1 VPDILNSKAKTPH
14 RAALP
19 SEPVGRERGLIRRIA
34 PLAAIVVLAGIV
46 ILSGWH
52 RALSLESI
60 VRHHATLTTL
70 VDRNMLTALAAFIA
84 IYVAVVALSLP
95 GGTILTIT
103 GGLLFGCVL
112 GACAA
117 LIAATVG
124 ATIIFLIA
132 RSAVGEFL
140 LRRAGP
146 RLSRLAAGFRAHAFS
161 YLLFLRLVPV
171 FPFFLVNLAPALV
184 GVRLMPFVTATA
196 LGIIPATFAFAFAG
210 AGLNGVIDS
219 QAQSFR
225 ACEAAGH
232 ADCKVDFD
240 VTAALTPQLFAAL
253 LILGV
258 LALVPVVAKR
268 LYAHLPS

>member
-1 VPDILNSKAKTPH
+1 MPDILKSKTEPPV
-14 RAALP
+14 ALS
-19 SEPVGRERGLIRRIA
+19 SEPGVRELFRRFA
-34 PLAAIVVLAGIV
+34 PVAIVVALAGFV
-46 ILSGWH
+46 FLSGWH
-52 RALSLESI
+52 RALSLESL
-60 VRHHATLTTL
+60 VRHHAALTAL
-70 VDRNMLTALAAFIA
+70 VDRNTLTALAGFVA

-95 GGTILTIT
+95 GGTILTVT

-117 LIAATVG
+117 LIAATIG

-146 RLSRLAAGFRAHAFS
+146 RLSRLATGFREHAFS

-184 GVRLMPFVTATA
+184 GVRLAPFVAATA

-210 AGLNGVIDS
+210 TGLNSAIDS
-219 QAQSFR
+219 QARSFR
-225 ACEAAGH
+225 ACEAAGRT
-232 ADCKVDFD
+232 DCKVDLD
-240 VTAALTPQLFAAL
+240 IATALTPQLFTAL
-253 LILGV
+253 LILGA
-258 LALVPVVAKR
+258 LALVPVIAKR
-268 LYAHLPS
+268 LYARRPG